1 MQQES
6 SSNFEN
12 LAIYQ
17 IALQFVMAMYG
28 LIAIIPK
35 NDAYGLAKL
44 MKQAAIGITTNI
56 GASSKKKS
64 HSDKARYLNLARE
77 SLEECRYYL
86 NFVEEVGYARTSDLK
101 HHLQQVSELL
111 EEHASWTTD

>member
-1 MQQES
+1 MQPES
-6 SSNFEN
+6 SNHFEN

-28 LIAIIPK
+28 LIAIMPK
-35 NDAYGLAKL
+35 NDVYGLAGL

-56 GASSKKKS
+56 GSSSKKKNPG
-64 HSDKARYLNLARE
+64 DQARYLNLALE

-101 HHLQQVSELL
+101 HHLSQVRTLL
-111 EEHASWTTD
+111 EEHASWTTN